1 MSQEVKC
8 FLQLLLFVASLFY
21 SPLKHRFSKS
31 SKLIF
36 QVVLLGGSTC
46 LPKMG
51 VWGWEDNR
59 IHQWVNCNYKL
70 VPCKEDK
77 FYSHSRSLGPSS
89 ISVGFQQNPM
99 LHNWLFFMHYPQSCR
114 IFKCQSWKDLRVKLT
129 QDLNYIN
136 EEKQP
141 PKMFSNLPRV
151 IKMVRHID
159 GRWSWPGNP
168 FLAPRTMLF
177 LVDYMSSPLP

>member
-1 MSQEVKC
+1 MEAAACQN
-8 FLQLLLFVASLFY
+8 
-21 SPLKHRFSKS
+21 
-31 SKLIF
+31 
-36 QVVLLGGSTC
+36 
-46 LPKMG
+46 
-51 VWGWEDNR
+51 WGYGEDHR

-77 FYSHSRSLGPSS
+77 FFSHSRSLGPSS
-89 ISVGFQQNPM
+89 IFLGFHQNPK
-99 LHNWLFFMHYPQSCR
+99 LHNRLFFMHYPQSCR

-141 PKMFSNLPRV
+141 PKVCSNLPRV

-159 GRWSWPGNP
+159 GRCSWPGNP
-168 FLAPRTMLF
+168 FLAPRTML
-177 LVDYMSSPLP
+177 LPVDYMSSPLL